1 MDIISLNEQ
10 LQLKIYTKRPSIT
23 DINEDVKDVKLN
35 QDEGLLYD
43 LFKATISNFIDTIQL
58 GSYIVKPEDEM
69 RIDLI
74 LKNMYELENDA
85 IQNYFG
91 NIDIILVINNID
103 NPLNI
108 KSGQVLFY
116 PPLADFDE
124 FRIRLENDVSTQ
136 SRDVIRR
143 LGVPDKT
150 SRVDSSRKKYLSDG
164 VALPPTV
171 NPNPKDGATIKNG
184 QFIVGGI

>member
-1 MDIISLNEQ
+1 MDIKSLNKQ
-10 LQLKIYTKRPSIT
+10 VKTKRYGKRPSVTGIG
-23 DINEDVKDVKLN
+23 DDVKDVRLRRE
-35 QDEGLLYD
+35 DGLLYD
-43 LFKATISNFIDTIQL
+43 LFKATIYNFVDTIQL
-58 GSYIVKPEDEM
+58 QSYIVKPEEEM

-74 LKNMYELENDA
+74 LKGMYELEDDA
-85 IQNYFG
+85 VSVYFE
-91 NIDIILVINNID
+91 NIDIILTMNNID

-116 PPLADFDE
+116 PPIADFDE
-124 FRIRLENDVSTQ
+124 FRIQVENDLSTQ
-136 SRDVIRR
+136 SRDTINK

-150 SRVDSSRKKYLSDG
+150 SRVDSSRKKYLAEG